1 MSELLRQLD
10 TLVQRLNA
18 ARDFLDLAGRKKE
31 IAHLEEETMRSGFWD
46 DRDRATEVTRRMAD
60 LRSDVDTWEHL
71 HREATDLLELAGL
84 DADDQ
89 SESIREELE
98 PQVLVLEHQLQMLEV
113 RALLSGKH
121 DADDAIIAIHAGA
134 GGTEAQ
140 DWAAMIL
147 RMLLRYAEAQGWT
160 ARVVDEHRG
169 EEAGIKSAVVDVRGR
184 FAYGL
189 LQSEVG
195 VHRLVRLSP
204 YDSDHR
210 RHTSFCLV
218 EVLPDL
224 GEATEVNIDPKD
236 IRIDTFLSSGHGGQS
251 VQTTY
256 SAVRIVHLPT
266 GIIVSC
272 QNERSQQQNRQTAM
286 RVLQARL
293 QAIEEA
299 KLAEEKQVLRGEY
312 KEAAWGNQIR
322 SYVLHPYKM
331 VKDLRSRYEE
341 SNPDD
346 VLNGKLDRFVEEYLR
361 WKAEGKPDRKV
372 AAES

>member
-1 MSELLRQLD
+1 MPELIR
-10 TLVQRLNA
+10 TLETLAQRLNA
-18 ARDFLDLAGRKKE
+18 ARDFLDVATRKEE
-31 IAHLEEETMRSGFWD
+31 IAALEREVAQPHFWND
-46 DRDRATEVTRRMAD
+46 QERATTTSRRLAELQGEVGEWEALVREVADTR
-60 LRSDVDTWEHL
+60 
-71 HREATDLLELAGL
+71 ELAAL
-84 DADDQ
+84 DAEDQ
-89 SESIREELE
+89 DENLRMELE
-98 PQVLVLEHQLQMLEV
+98 PQVAALEQRLAALEV
-113 RALLSGKH
+113 QTLLRGKYDAH
-121 DADDAIIAIHAGA
+121 DAIVAIHAGA

-140 DWAAMIL
+140 DWAAMIA
-147 RMLLRYAEAQGWT
+147 RMLLRYAEAQGWA
-160 ARVVDEHRG
+160 ARVVDEHHG
-169 EEAGIKSAVVDVRGR
+169 EEAGIKSITVAIAGR
-184 FAYGL
+184 HAYGL
-189 LQSEVG
+189 LQSEAG

-218 EVLPDL
+218 EVIPDL
-224 GEATEVNIDPKD
+224 GEAVDVSIDPKD
-236 IRIDTFLSSGHGGQS
+236 IRVDTFLASGHGGQS

-286 RVLQARL
+286 RVLIARL
-293 QAIEEA
+293 QALEEA

-331 VKDLRSRYEE
+331 VKDLRTRYEE

-346 VLNGKLDRFVEEYLR
+346 VLNGKIGRFVEEYLR
-361 WKAEGKPDRKV
+361 WKAEGKPNRKGEV
-372 AAES
+372 